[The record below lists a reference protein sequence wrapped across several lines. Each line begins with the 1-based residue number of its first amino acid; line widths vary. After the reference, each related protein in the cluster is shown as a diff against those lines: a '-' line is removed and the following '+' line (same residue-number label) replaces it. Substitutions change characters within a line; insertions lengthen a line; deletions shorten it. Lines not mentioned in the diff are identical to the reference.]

1 MNKPKYIVF
10 FLVLHLFGGCGKA
23 EFAGPS
29 RMETQEPETCQSSEQ
44 ATSIASNGGLNCAS
58 AVVARGVPPSC
69 SIIATRENVTSTRCN
84 VFVDSTGGKM
94 SEDPS
99 ITGSQ
104 ALTKKDK
111 GWTSQVDCA
120 PGGETIVAKV
130 KNIAVSAE
138 CSATVA
144 EIPAPACTLTTNLAS
159 IEIGQPV
166 EVIMRST
173 GGPATSTTINSSPIT
188 IGKSEQFTPQV
199 AGLYV
204 MTGVITNPRASAK
217 CTATVSVNTRSAPV
231 PVPITVAPSCSMV
244 ADRLNSTS
252 EKCNVSIG
260 STGGPI
266 TNPPSLAG
274 VTFTSAGANKWS
286 AVSDC
291 AASGVT
297 LNASVT
303 NAAGTRTCGVV
314 VPAIARPACTL
325 TTNVS
330 SIDLGQDV
338 SVTLQSTG
346 GPMVTADV
354 NGRPV
359 TAGGSVNLKP
369 PAVGV
374 FTMTGTIQNPSATST
389 CSATVNVKALPPAP
403 ITQSAKFRF
412 GKQAAPLV
420 ADYLFVMD
428 NSVSMKDDLNKVAAG
443 LSAISRDKFPAATQI
458 GVMTTMAAA
467 DPLAAS
473 LIAHKDIST
482 VGYGSCINKEPGFLS
497 LVTKA
502 SVQAFKSCPTVPV
515 NYANAYSEPVCDSG
529 WFQPFDLNSNG
540 KRCFTAALQNPHHVV
555 GCEPGLLALEQIIK
569 RYQQQGKSL
578 FRDNAAVNIVFVS
591 DEQDGCVAP
600 ETRGD
605 RNAPA
610 GALARIETAIKT
622 NSKVAS
628 VKVHGITP
636 SPTPAVN
643 IMPVN
648 VLPYKLV
655 IDKSLGKWFNIALG
669 SNNYSS
675 IMEQIISAPADITSA
690 EFFLPAKAS
699 AIAGVEVNGV
709 ATMNYQFDG
718 TSKVSI
724 TGLDPQKVVDIVI
737 KYR

>member
-1 MNKPKYIVF
+1 
-10 FLVLHLFGGCGKA
+10 
-23 EFAGPS
+23 
-29 RMETQEPETCQSSEQ
+29 
-44 ATSIASNGGLNCAS
+44 
-58 AVVARGVPPSC
+58 
-69 SIIATRENVTSTRCN
+69 
-84 VFVDSTGGKM
+84 
-94 SEDPS
+94 
-99 ITGSQ
+99 
-104 ALTKKDK
+104 
-111 GWTSQVDCA
+111 
-120 PGGETIVAKV
+120 
-130 KNIAVSAE
+130 
-138 CSATVA
+138 
-144 EIPAPACTLTTNLAS
+144 
-159 IEIGQPV
+159 
-166 EVIMRST
+166 
-173 GGPATSTTINSSPIT
+173 
-188 IGKSEQFTPQV
+188 
-199 AGLYV
+199 
-204 MTGVITNPRASAK
+204 
-217 CTATVSVNTRSAPV
+217 
-231 PVPITVAPSCSMV
+231 
-244 ADRLNSTS
+244 
-252 EKCNVSIG
+252 
-260 STGGPI
+260 
-266 TNPPSLAG
+266 
-274 VTFTSAGANKWS
+274 
-286 AVSDC
+286 
-291 AASGVT
+291 
-297 LNASVT
+297 
-303 NAAGTRTCGVV
+303 
-314 VPAIARPACTL
+314 
-325 TTNVS
+325 
-330 SIDLGQDV
+330 
-338 SVTLQSTG
+338 
-346 GPMVTADV
+346 
-354 NGRPV
+354 
-359 TAGGSVNLKP
+359 
-369 PAVGV
+369 
-374 FTMTGTIQNPSATST
+374 MTGTIQNPSATST

-467 DPLAAS
+467 DPLASS

-540 KRCFTAALQNPHHVV
+540 KRCFTAALQNPQHGV

-578 FRDNAAVNIVFVS
+578 FRDNAAVNIVFIS
-591 DEQDGCVAP
+591 DEQAGCVAP

-605 RNAPA
+605 RNDPA
-610 GALARIETAIKT
+610 DALTRIETAIKT

-628 VKVHGITP
+628 VKLHGITP

-655 IDKSLGKWFNIALG
+655 IDKSLGKWFNIGLG
-669 SNNYSS
+669 SNDYSS
-675 IMEQIISAPADITSA
+675 IMEQIISAPADMTSA
-690 EFFLPAKAS
+690 DFFLPAKAS

-724 TGLDPQKVVDIVI
+724 TGLDTQKVVDIVI